1 MKQRVSYRWTNHP
14 LIDMGIASL
23 LAFANRDKP
32 SELMPEDLE
41 AFARYAEEFYI
52 PRSGAK
58 TELSSFLTVLFTS
71 NFINPSFTPEKKKA
85 FVAEMLRVFKSQP
98 DESLPACAYC
108 AAPSVR
114 LTHRD
119 LVPLLTGREAVNF
132 FPGGAPG
139 LALCGGCIMALQ
151 ALSIGAPMCS
161 GRALIVSCDDPVLT
175 VRLVKAWQPEIRRR
189 VHLSHQSGEKLP
201 IMARPLTRVIEAL
214 VKIEAERRDDL
225 ISSVTVYH
233 ISNSGQRPQADIHS
247 LPSSVVGFI
256 QRATAAR
263 YAPAWNE
270 IVRRAW
276 EDVSKREKGE
286 TKPAAEGSLRNYV
299 YEDLF
304 TLPERVAHF
313 IRIYLL
319 RRATR
324 YSQGAGD
331 PRATY
336 SGWREDTAGLW
347 ELTRLFLTEV
357 IAMDSGRIEAIRE
370 LADALAADIATE
382 NDRRLWW
389 KTYSADNYRGVRLA
403 LIQASQRR
411 VKRGVEPVITFDQF
425 LEVFEEAD
433 DLPRID
439 WRLAWDLVLIRVI
452 ERLYQTKWFESN
464 RDVLTDEE
472 VEQAKEKEI

>member
-1 MKQRVSYRWTNHP
+1 MTDYHWTNHP

-23 LAFANRDKP
+23 MVFAGREGPGDLTND
-32 SELMPEDLE
+32 DLE
-41 AFARYAEEFYI
+41 RYAQYAEQFYL
-52 PRSGAK
+52 PPKGSN
-58 TELSSFLTVLFTS
+58 TDLSSYLTVLFTS

-85 FVAEMLRVFKSQP
+85 FVAETLRLFKSRL

-108 AAPSVR
+108 DAPSVR
-114 LTHRD
+114 VTHRD
-119 LVPLLTGREAVNF
+119 LVPLLTGRETVNF

-139 LALCGGCIMALQ
+139 LALCGKCIVALQ

-161 GRALIVSCDDPVLT
+161 GRALIVACDDPALT
-175 VRLVKAWQPEIRRR
+175 VRLVKVWQPETRRR

-233 ISNSGQRPQADIHS
+233 ISNSGQGPKADIHS

-256 QRATAAR
+256 RRATAAR

-276 EDVSKREKGE
+276 EHVPKPKEGE
-286 TKPAAEGSLRNYV
+286 TKPAVKGSLRNYV
-299 YEDLF
+299 YEDTF
-304 TLPERVAHF
+304 TLPERAARF
-313 IRIYLL
+313 IRIYFL

-336 SGWREDTAGLW
+336 SGWREAISGLW
-347 ELTRLFLTEV
+347 ELTILFLMEV
-357 IAMDSGRIEAIRE
+357 IAMDSGRIDAIRE
-370 LADALAADIATE
+370 LADALASDVATE

-389 KTYSADNYRGVRLA
+389 KVYSADNYRGVRLT

-411 VKRGVEPVITFDQF
+411 VKRGVEPVITFDRF
-425 LEVFEEAD
+425 LEVFEEGEE
-433 DLPRID
+433 LPRID

-452 ERLYQTKWFESN
+452 ETLYQTKWFDSN
-464 RDVLTDEE
+464 RDALTDEE
-472 VEQAKEKEI
+472 AEQPKEKEA